1 MLDVIKPQAAPVK
14 TRLKGIALP
23 NEHGAWGMLFEPI
36 VAASAI
42 AFSTS
47 TLWISLA
54 VIAAFLIRQPLKVM
68 LMGMVAGRSTPQAA
82 AASRYLYIYASIFA
96 VAAAG
101 TLAFAPSVS
110 YMPLILAGPLAAIP
124 VYYDAI
130 GKSRNLAPELA
141 GSVAITSSAAM
152 IALAGGWTV
161 AASLALWAI
170 LLVRWVPSIM
180 YVRNRLLLEK
190 GKSFQYAVPAVL
202 AGFAF
207 LLTGILASYEL
218 SPRILVVMMGV
229 LFARTLIGL
238 SKYRRRLKAKQIG
251 VLEVIF
257 GTVTVIAIIVGY
269 KLGL

>member
-1 MLDVIKPQAAPVK
+1 MLDAIKPEMAPVK

-36 VAASAI
+36 VAATAI
-42 AFSTS
+42 AFSIS
-47 TLWISLA
+47 ALWISLA

-68 LMGMVAGRSTPQAA
+68 LMGMVAKRSTPQAA
-82 AASRYLYIYASIFA
+82 AASKYLYIYASIFA

-101 TLAFAPSVS
+101 TLAFAPTVR
-110 YMPLILAGPLAAIP
+110 YIPLIIAGPLAAVP

-141 GSVAITSSAAM
+141 GSVAITSSAAV
-152 IALAGGWTV
+152 IALAGGWTP
-161 AASLALWAI
+161 AAALALWAI

-190 GKSFQYAVPAVL
+190 GKPSRFGVPVVL
-202 AGFAF
+202 AGAAF
-207 LLTGILASYEL
+207 VLTGLLAFYEL

-229 LFARTLIGL
+229 LFARTLVGL

-257 GTVTVIAIIVGY
+257 GTVTVITIIVGY